1 MININLA
8 EQIKSKFPNLVLDA
22 LDNKGDQMIII
33 KKEGTKD
40 IMTVLKNDAQFQFNV
55 LMDLAAVD
63 YLHWEEKEFR
73 FELIYNLYSVP
84 KNKRLFIKVPVRE
97 SEVQVDSVVSLW
109 PSANWYE
116 REVWDMFGIDFKDHP
131 NLKRILMYE
140 EFKGHPLRKD
150 YLYNKRQPLVGPVN

>member
-1 MININLA
+1 MNTLNLA
-8 EQIKSKFPNLVLDA
+8 EQIKLKFPNLVLYA

-33 KKEGTKD
+33 KKEGIRD
-40 IMTVLKNDAQFQFNV
+40 IAAALKNDAQFQFNV

-73 FELIYNLYSVP
+73 FEVIYNLYSIP
-84 KNKRLFIKVPVRE
+84 KNSRLFIKAPVRE
-97 SEVQVDSVVSLW
+97 NEAQIDSVAFLW
-109 PSANWYE
+109 PSADWYE
-116 REVWDMFGIDFKDHP
+116 REVWDMFGIFFKGHP
-131 NLKRILMYE
+131 NLKRLLMYE

>member
-1 MININLA
+1 MTTINLA
-8 EQIKSKFPNLVLDA
+8 EQIKLKFPNLVLDA
-22 LDNKGDQMIII
+22 FVNKGDQMIII

-40 IMTVLKNDAQFQFNV
+40 IMRALKNDAQFQFNV

-84 KNKRLFIKVPVRE
+84 KNKRLFIKVPVKE
-97 SEVQVDSVVSLW
+97 TETQVDSVVSLW
-109 PSANWYE
+109 PSADWYE